1 MNLSNFKPYLGQK
14 VKKISTP
21 KKHIQNVKNGP
32 KTCYIGLKGHQIPKK
47 WFSGQKMTIFS
58 DF

>member
-1 MNLSNFKPYLGQK
+1 MNLSNFKPYLGSK
-14 VKKISTP
+14 SEKNFNP

-47 WFSGQKMTIFS
+47 
-58 DF
+58 